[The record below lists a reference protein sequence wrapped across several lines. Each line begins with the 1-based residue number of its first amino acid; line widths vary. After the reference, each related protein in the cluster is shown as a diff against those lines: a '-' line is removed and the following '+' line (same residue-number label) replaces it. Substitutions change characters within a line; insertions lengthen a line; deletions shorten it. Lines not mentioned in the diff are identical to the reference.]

1 MIRIRSSQAPVVN
14 WRFDMRKEF
23 NGYTVIYRMS
33 FRTKSG
39 RVIRSKTG
47 RPFPIKVK
55 KDKEYK

>member
-1 MIRIRSSQAPVVN
+1 
-14 WRFDMRKEF
+14 MRKEF